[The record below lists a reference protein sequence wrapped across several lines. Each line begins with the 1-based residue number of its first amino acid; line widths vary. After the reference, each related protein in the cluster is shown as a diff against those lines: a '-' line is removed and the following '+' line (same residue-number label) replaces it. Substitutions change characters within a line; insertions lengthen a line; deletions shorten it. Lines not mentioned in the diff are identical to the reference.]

1 MTVSV
6 SFFGQQRTIIGAD
19 TLDVVLT
26 PEAVVA
32 DVLSYV
38 RQHYPLLNVDAKDV
52 LITVNGLACPPSRA
66 LKAYDRVAF
75 LPHLG
80 GG

>member
-1 MTVSV
+1 MTISV
-6 SFFGQQRTIIGAD
+6 SFFGQQRSIVGAD
-19 TLDVVLT
+19 ELDVALT
-26 PEAVVA
+26 PGAVVA

-38 RQHYPLLNVDAKDV
+38 RQLYPLLNVNAKNV
-52 LITVNGLACPPSRA
+52 LITVNGQACSPA
-66 LKAYDRVAF
+66 QVLKTHDRVAF